1 MFWNYKV
8 VLDQCGSSWGHRIRD
23 KSCIFI
29 LWEVLGWQ
37 LKPRELSVLLLS
49 PHPPSSALNQD
60 IRGQWLHRLL
70 NTYHF
75 KDRGSLWL
83 RFFRSVIHTWTTQS
97 HNWST
102 RPVKFFNI
110 HICYN
115 SRVKIREF
123 VNWSVRLYFGLHPL
137 QNYLFNEL
145 GWNAESVK
153 GFCGCLVSFAT
164 ERCTKKYLRGL
175 LILWYFFNC
184 CWAYLNHG

>member
-1 MFWNYKV
+1 M
-8 VLDQCGSSWGHRIRD
+8 DQAGATESEIRAAFLFCERCWAGSWSPE
-23 KSCIFI
+23 SF
-29 LWEVLGWQ
+29 
-37 LKPRELSVLLLS
+37 LSFFYP

-145 GWNAESVK
+145 GWNAESKV
-153 GFCGCLVSFAT
+153 FVAVWSPL
-164 ERCTKKYLRGL
+164 LRSAAQRNT
-175 LILWYFFNC
+175 WEDCWFFDIFLT
-184 CWAYLNHG
+184 AVEHI